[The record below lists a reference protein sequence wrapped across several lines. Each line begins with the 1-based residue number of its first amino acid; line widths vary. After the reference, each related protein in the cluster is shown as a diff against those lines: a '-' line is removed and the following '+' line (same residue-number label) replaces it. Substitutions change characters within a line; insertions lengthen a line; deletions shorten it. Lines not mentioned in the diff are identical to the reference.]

1 MPPNLRLQFRPE
13 SAGTDGFARC
23 DERDASLAELLGHV
37 AERGGRIRVT
47 HRVQVAARCQMH
59 ANPAGAPDGDDRV
72 RDFQH
77 EPRAVLDGAAVV
89 VGAPIRAVLQELIQ
103 QIAVRAVD
111 LDAVKARALGVLRAP
126 LECRDDAG
134 NLFSFQ
140 RSRRDER
147 ADRPQQ
153 VDMAS
158 RRDGAGRRRAIRHPG
173 YEGSDTRPTCHSCK
187 RMRPPASC
195 TARVTSF
202 QPSTCSRDQMP
213 GVSG

>member
-1 MPPNLRLQFRPE
+1 
-13 SAGTDGFARC
+13 
-23 DERDASLAELLGHV
+23 
-37 AERGGRIRVT
+37 
-47 HRVQVAARCQMH
+47 MH
-59 ANPAGAPDGDDRV
+59 AHPTGAPHGGDRV
-72 RDFQH
+72 RNFQH
-77 EPRAVLDGAAVV
+77 EPRAVFDGAAVV

-111 LDAVKARALGVLRAP
+111 LDTVKARALGVLRAL
-126 LECRDDAG
+126 LERRDDAG
-134 NLFSFQ
+134 DLFPFQ
-140 RSRRDER
+140 RPRRDER

-153 VDMAS
+153 VGWPAGAMAL
-158 RRDGAGRRRAIRHPG
+158 GATGNSPAR
-173 YEGSDTRPTCHSCK
+173 YEGSDTRPTCQSCN